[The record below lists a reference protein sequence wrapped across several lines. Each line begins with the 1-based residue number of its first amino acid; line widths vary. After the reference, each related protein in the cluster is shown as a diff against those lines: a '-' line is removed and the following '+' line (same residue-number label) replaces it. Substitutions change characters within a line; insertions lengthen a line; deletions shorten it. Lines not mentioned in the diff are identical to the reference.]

1 MHLKIPPPAVFLVAV
16 ALLAAGNRFLP
27 DLSLTL
33 PGQVSAALLLGLAGV
48 VPALQAVIE
57 FIARKTTIDPRS
69 PEQASTLVTGGI
81 YRFSRNPMYLGL
93 LCLLLAFALFW
104 GTLTVIVV
112 APLFVWYMTEFQI
125 KPEEASL
132 RQVFGSEY
140 ETYLSEVRRWL

>member
-16 ALLAAGNRFLP
+16 ALLAAGNWLLP
-27 DLSLTL
+27 SLSLAL
-33 PGQVSAALLLGLAGV
+33 PGQVSIALLLGLAGI
-48 VPALQAVIE
+48 VPGMQAVIE
-57 FIARKTTIDPRS
+57 FIARKTTIDPRA
-69 PEQASTLVTGGI
+69 PDRASTLITGGI
-81 YRFSRNPMYLGL
+81 YKISRNPMYLGL
-93 LCLLLAFALFW
+93 LCLLLAFAIFW